1 MVFPEHLES
10 VCTYQGNNNI
20 QSNLMGPR
28 INHISNKNTNHFL
41 AILVRFVT
49 SRTANHND

>member
-1 MVFPEHLES
+1 MVSSKHLES
-10 VCTYQGNNNI
+10 VCTYPDNKNI

-28 INHISNKNTNHFL
+28 IPHISNKNTNHFL

-49 SRTANHND
+49 TRTANPND